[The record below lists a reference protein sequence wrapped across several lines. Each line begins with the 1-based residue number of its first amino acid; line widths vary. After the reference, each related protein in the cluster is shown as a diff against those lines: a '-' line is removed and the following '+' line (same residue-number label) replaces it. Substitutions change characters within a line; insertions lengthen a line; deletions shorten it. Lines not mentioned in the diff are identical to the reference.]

1 MLTSVNNSESLPETA
16 PNTAAEQ
23 FLEQVFS
30 ELPHIAGVF
39 LFTAEGKVTAH
50 AEVENVNLSELQ
62 KLVAEILRLAQR
74 TSGVFAAGKLNC
86 LALLCQFGQIATT
99 RLATGHDLVVLG
111 RREVSPGVVLYD
123 LEQLADRLVSQLKL

>member
-1 MLTSVNNSESLPETA
+1 MLTSANNPKGLPETVTG
-16 PNTAAEQ
+16 TAAEQ

-39 LFTAEGKVTAH
+39 LFTAEGAVAAH
-50 AEVENVNLSELQ
+50 AEVENVNLVELQ

-74 TSGVFAAGKLNC
+74 TSGVFAAGKLNS
-86 LALLCQFGQIATT
+86 LALLCQFGQIAAT
-99 RLATGHDLVVLG
+99 RLATGHDLVLLG

-123 LEQLADRLVSQLKL
+123 LEQLADRLVSRLKL

>member
-1 MLTSVNNSESLPETA
+1 MLTSTSSPKCLTETMT
-16 PNTAAEQ
+16 NTAAEQ

-39 LFTAEGKVTAH
+39 LFTAEGAVTAH
-50 AEVENVNLSELQ
+50 AEVENVNLVELQ

-86 LALLCQFGQIATT
+86 MALLCQFGHIAAT
-99 RLATGHDLVVLG
+99 RLATGHDLVLLG
-111 RREVSPGVVLYD
+111 RREVSPGLVLYD
-123 LEQLADRLVSQLKL
+123 LEQLAGRLVAQLKV

>member
-1 MLTSVNNSESLPETA
+1 MLTSVSNAEALPGTVSGTA
-16 PNTAAEQ
+16 MEQ

-39 LFTAEGKVTAH
+39 LFTADGAVTAH
-50 AEVENVNLSELQ
+50 AEVENVNLGELQ

-86 LALLCQFGQIATT
+86 MALLCQFGHIAAT
-99 RLATGHDLVVLG
+99 RLVTGHDLVLLG
-111 RREVSPGVVLYD
+111 RREVSPGLVLYD
-123 LEQLADRLVSQLKL
+123 LEQLAGRLVSQLKL